1 MPGWPCSA
9 RFSPTLPRP
18 DCGTALPNFD
28 DNSNNRSS
36 MTRLVPICRAL
47 LLSTAVAALL
57 AACNKGG
64 DAAAV
69 AGRAA
74 SAAAGPAGAASGPP
88 VGITTVVA
96 VKRDMAVELT
106 ATGTVT
112 PLSSVEVRPQVTSV
126 ISKVHIRE
134 GQFVK
139 AGEVLFTLDS
149 RTDEA
154 KVAQAQAQVMRDQ
167 AALAEAQRQLTRSR
181 ELLAQNFIS
190 QGTVDAN
197 QAQVDAQ
204 SALVAADRAALAAA
218 KVALSFARVTAPSS
232 GRVGIISVY
241 PGSAVQANT
250 TTLVTITQLDP
261 IAVAFSLPQRHLA
274 DALAALPD
282 GGAAV
287 SAALPDSAPIE
298 GKLKF
303 VDNLVDAAS
312 GTVKV
317 KAVFDNPGSKLWPGA
332 FVNVRMTA
340 RTLKDAVV
348 VPQAAII
355 QSARGNLV
363 YVVEGGK
370 AQAKPVQLAHAEG
383 ENAAVTG
390 VNPGDKIVLDG
401 RQNLR
406 PGSAV
411 VERSRDGA
419 APAPSPA
426 SGAASAPSK
435 KA

>member
-1 MPGWPCSA
+1 
-9 RFSPTLPRP
+9 
-18 DCGTALPNFD
+18 
-28 DNSNNRSS
+28 
-36 MTRLVPICRAL
+36 MTRLVPICRTL

-64 DAAAV
+64 DAAAA
-69 AGRAA
+69 AGPGA
-74 SAAAGPAGAASGPP
+74 SAASGPAGATSGPP
-88 VGITTVVA
+88 VGITTVA
-96 VKRDMAVELT
+96 AARRDMAVELT
-106 ATGTVT
+106 ATGTVA

-139 AGEVLFTLDS
+139 AGELLFTLDS

-167 AALAEAQRQLTRSR
+167 AALADAQRQLTRSR

-204 SALVAADRAALAAA
+204 SALVTADRAALAAA
-218 KVALSFARVTAPSS
+218 KVALSYARVTAPSG
-232 GRVGIISVY
+232 GRVGMISVY

-261 IAVAFSLPQRHLA
+261 IAVAFSLPQRHLP

-282 GGAAV
+282 GGAPV
-287 SAALPDSAPIE
+287 SAALPDSASPLQ

-312 GTVKV
+312 GTVKA

-332 FVNVRMTA
+332 FVNVAMTA
-340 RTLKDAVV
+340 RTLKDAIV

-355 QSARGNLV
+355 QSARGSIV
-363 YVVEGGK
+363 YVVQDGI
-370 AQAKPVQLAHAEG
+370 AQPKPVQLVHAEG

-406 PGSAV
+406 PGAAV
-411 VERSRDGA
+411 VERPRDGA
-419 APAPSPA
+419 TPATNAA
-426 SGAASAPSK
+426 SGAASAPRK

>member
-1 MPGWPCSA
+1 
-9 RFSPTLPRP
+9 
-18 DCGTALPNFD
+18 
-28 DNSNNRSS
+28 
-36 MTRLVPICRAL
+36 MTPRLVPFCRAL
-47 LLSTAVAALL
+47 MLSTAVAALL

-64 DAAAV
+64 DATNASP
-69 AGRAA
+69 AA
-74 SAAAGPAGAASGPP
+74 SAASGPAGAASAPP
-88 VGITTVVA
+88 VGVTTVAA

-112 PLSSVEVRPQVTSV
+112 PLSSVEVRPQLTSV

-139 AGEVLFTLDS
+139 AGEPLFTLDS

-154 KVAQAQAQVMRDQ
+154 KVAQAQAQVMRDE
-167 AALAEAQRQLTRSR
+167 AALADARRQLTRSR

-204 SALVAADRAALAAA
+204 SALVTADRAALSAA
-218 KVALSFARVTAPSS
+218 KVALSYGRVTAPSG

-274 DALAALPD
+274 DALAALPN

-287 SAALPDSAPIE
+287 SAALPEWTPEAAPGGRPPE
-298 GKLKF
+298 GGRQPGNGPSLPTGGALEGRLKF

-317 KAVFDNPGSKLWPGA
+317 KAVFDNPGGKLWPGA
-332 FVNVRMTA
+332 FVNVKMTA
-340 RTLKDAVV
+340 RVMKDAVI

-355 QSARGNLV
+355 QNARGTIV
-363 YVVEGGK
+363 YVVQDGK
-370 AQAKPVQLAHAEG
+370 AQAKPVQLVHAEG

-390 VNPGDKIVLDG
+390 VQAGDKIVLDG

-406 PGSAV
+406 PGGAV
-411 VERSRDGA
+411 VERPRDGT
-419 APAPSPA
+419 APT
-426 SGAASAPSK
+426 SGAASAPRK
-435 KA
+435 KASAP